1 MSIKNFTTQIS
12 TGLLAV
18 LVLASVAITTAPSTA
33 MADQIALRAD
43 HPERYVVVKGDTLWD
58 ISARFLESPWRWPEV
73 WNFNPQ
79 IKNPH
84 LIYPGDVV
92 SLTYDEQG
100 KPILKVERS
109 QPTVK
114 ISPKVRAERVDTPI
128 STIPLD
134 VIGQFLGQPRVISE
148 REINNSAYI
157 VSNEDQ
163 RLIAGKG
170 DTIYVR
176 GLVPGGDTHYTV
188 LRVGDAYRDPSRGN
202 AILGYEAI
210 HVADADVS
218 EFGDPSTLRITD
230 STREALMGDRLLPV
244 RDEELDKTFIPHAP
258 SSKIEG
264 QIIAVVDGVSR
275 IGQYQTV
282 VLNKGETDGLETGHV
297 LAVFQTGKV
306 IRDTSKPGKPENVT
320 LPDIKAGLVMVIRT
334 FDRVSYALVMDAFRA
349 MSVYDYVRNP

>member
-1 MSIKNFTTQIS
+1 MSIKNLPTQFSLFLLAGLLFIS
-12 TGLLAV
+12 TFMTPV
-18 LVLASVAITTAPSTA
+18 

-100 KPILKVERS
+100 KPMLKVERG
-109 QPTVK
+109 QATVK
-114 ISPKVRAERVDTPI
+114 ISPKVRSERVDTPI

-188 LRVGDAYRDPSRGN
+188 LRVGDPYRDPARGN
-202 AILGYEAI
+202 VILGYEAI
-210 HVADADVS
+210 HVADANVN
-218 EFGDPSTLRITD
+218 EFGDPSTLLITD

-244 RDEELDKTFIPHAP
+244 RDQELDQTFIPHAP
-258 SSKIEG
+258 SSKIDG
-264 QIIAVVDGVSR
+264 QIISVVDGVSR

-282 VLNKGETDGLETGHV
+282 VINKGEQDGLETGHV
-297 LAVFQTGKV
+297 LAVFQTGKT
-306 IRDTSKPGKPENVT
+306 IRDTTRTGPAEMVT
-320 LPDIKAGLVMVIRT
+320 LPDIKAGLVMVIRV
-334 FDRVSYALVMDAFRA
+334 FDSVSYALVMDAFRA

>member
-1 MSIKNFTTQIS
+1 MSINKLVNHLILCLV
-12 TGLLAV
+12 GLIF
-18 LVLASVAITTAPSTA
+18 ASQVC
-33 MADQIALRAD
+33 ADQIALRAN

-100 KPILKVERS
+100 KPMLRVERG

-114 ISPKVRAERVDTPI
+114 LSPKVRASREETPI
-128 STIPLD
+128 STIPMN
-134 VIGQFLGQPRVISE
+134 VIGQFLGQPRVVSE
-148 REINNSAYI
+148 REIKNSAYI
-157 VSNEDQ
+157 VANLDN
-163 RLIAGKG
+163 RLIAGQG

-176 GLVPGGDTHYTV
+176 GLVPGGDTDYTV
-188 LRVGDAYRDPSRGN
+188 LRIGDAYKNPGSKE
-202 AILGYEAI
+202 ILGYEAI
-210 HVADADVS
+210 HVAEAKV
-218 EFGDPSTLRITD
+218 EAFGDPSTLKIVK
-230 STREALMGDRLLPV
+230 STREALTGDRLLPV
-244 RDEELDKTFIPHAP
+244 RENQIDQTFIPHAP
-258 SSKIEG
+258 SSKIDG

-282 VLNKGETDGLETGHV
+282 VINRGEQDGLETGNV
-297 LAVFQTGKV
+297 LAVFQTGDTV
-306 IRDTSKPGKPENVT
+306 RDTVHSDEHAQKIT
-320 LPDIKAGLVMVIRT
+320 LPDVKAGIVMVVRT

-349 MSVYDYVRNP
+349 MTVYDFVRNP